1 MNCWSVKRRKAEF
14 VDGRLR
20 ERERSRVA
28 SHLAEC
34 STCSLG
40 FEQARALR
48 STLANLPQ
56 SLPPAHLRTALRVR
70 ASQERQVIETHR
82 GSRLQ
87 QLWDNWRFRLDQWMR
102 PLTLPATGG
111 ILSSLLLFT
120 LLASNIATSAQ
131 EANYE
136 VPVLYG
142 DHVDAN
148 LIPVQLRSSV
158 ILTLSLNGNGRITDY
173 AFQDAS
179 ASFVGDVGHLQRNN
193 ISVPAFPGVLALAQP
208 INEDISIKLTPLF
221 FRR

>member
-1 MNCWSVKRRKAEF
+1 MNCWSVKRRKADF

-20 ERERSRVA
+20 ERERSRIA

-34 STCSLG
+34 PSCSLG

-48 STLANLPQ
+48 STLASLPQ
-56 SLPPAHLRTALRVR
+56 PLPPAYLRTALRVR
-70 ASQERQVIETHR
+70 ASQERHAIETHR

-87 QLWDNWRFRLDQWMR
+87 QLWNYWCFRLNEWMR

-120 LLASNIATSAQ
+120 LLASNIATTAQ

-136 VPVLYG
+136 VPVLYADQTG
-142 DHVDAN
+142 PN

-158 ILTLSLNGNGRITDY
+158 VLTLSLNGSGRITDY
-173 AFQDAS
+173 AFRNSS
-179 ASFVGDVGHLQRNN
+179 ASFVGDVAHLQYHN
-193 ISVPAFPGVLALAQP
+193 ISVPAFPSVLALAQP
-208 INEDISIKLTPLF
+208 INGDISIELTPLF